1 MSRGGF
7 TTIKCLSDRKV
18 SFQACFVGNAKS
30 EVPKCNVCPGRVS
43 PVLSWILHTTRSVQ
57 NVRESTKDIFDT
69 TVIASFS
76 SSAISTSAS
85 KLEADFRHLP
95 LIKGRFK
102 SASN

>member
-30 EVPKCNVCPGRVS
+30 EVLKCNVCPGRVS

-69 TVIASFS
+69 TVNDGNARASLD
-76 SSAISTSAS
+76 TS
-85 KLEADFRHLP
+85 
-95 LIKGRFK
+95 I
-102 SASN
+102 